1 MNAHPEIRILAV
13 DDHPGFLLGLVS
25 MVNGAGD
32 MKVVAQAEDAQTGLK
47 LAQAHQP
54 DIVLMDLRLRG
65 MSGVEAI
72 IQLRKEVPECRII
85 VITTYNADEDI
96 YRALQ
101 AGAKA
106 YLLKE
111 MTLEE
116 LRTTI
121 RKVHA
126 GETFMPPDVASRLAS
141 RIARPSLTVREL
153 DTVRLVVRGRS
164 NKEIS
169 SELGITEDT
178 VKGHLRS
185 IFLKLG
191 VADRTQLAIKAVQDG
206 IVYL

>member
-1 MNAHPEIRILAV
+1 MNPHPEIRILAV

-47 LAQAHQP
+47 LAQEHQP

-169 SELGITEDT
+169 TELGITEDT

-185 IFLKLG
+185 IFVKLG